1 MLQYHCEHVH
11 NGVLEAIT
19 IPKII
24 ENLRETLLAE
34 AKRQL
39 CEWGY
44 DAVTI
49 RSIAHGCRVGLGTVY
64 NYFPSKDA
72 LIAETI
78 LGDWLQTVEDMR
90 ENLSGGFD
98 RKTVLKT
105 VFEGFRG
112 FYTAYRHL
120 FSNDYAY
127 LAYRSAA
134 SDYHSKLC
142 KQIESLLCEYIPLLA
157 EKEDPFLTQFVAE
170 SMISCGQR
178 KVEFEK
184 LYGVLDTIIE

>member
-1 MLQYHCEHVH
+1 M
-11 NGVLEAIT
+11 LEAIT

-78 LGDWLQTVEDMR
+78 LGDWKQRVEDVR
-90 ENLSGGFD
+90 NTLSGSED
-98 RKTVLKT
+98 RKTVLRT
-105 VFEGFRG
+105 VYGCFCG
-112 FYTAYRHL
+112 FYEDYRQI

-127 LAYRSAA
+127 LAYRNAGV
-134 SDYHSKLC
+134 DDHSRLC

>member
-44 DAVTI
+44 DALTI
-49 RSIAHGCRVGLGTVY
+49 RSIAHACRVGLGTVY

-78 LGDWLQTVEDMR
+78 LGDWQQTVSQMRDTLSRGVDCKTALQTIY
-90 ENLSGGFD
+90 G
-98 RKTVLKT
+98 
-105 VFEGFRG
+105 GFRG
-112 FYTAYRHL
+112 FYEAYQPL

-127 LAYRSAA
+127 LAYRSAGN
-134 SDYHSKLC
+134 DYHSKLC
-142 KQIESLLCEYIPLLA
+142 KQLEALMCEYIPTLA
-157 EKEDPFLTQFVAE
+157 EKDDPFLTQFIAE
-170 SMISCGQR
+170 SMISCGM
-178 KVEFEK
+178 KLVAFEK
-184 LYGVLDTIIE
+184 LYSVFVKII